1 MILYIVDEQ
10 IVSYTITNLV
20 HMENIII
27 NFAGDIFLAQA
38 VKSYLSTQKL
48 VSSIYMI
55 LDNDEISISLEKNNK
70 INGKR
75 VILEILRNYLDS
87 HNLTRYQIT
96 ELENILTVGI
106 PKRIDEISN
115 LLLCEICGWRV
126 NTEVELLIH
135 RRTHWI

>member
-1 MILYIVDEQ
+1 MNKRSYIN
-10 IVSYTITNLV
+10 TNLV
-20 HMENIII
+20 YMENIVI

-38 VKSYLSTQKL
+38 VKSYLSSQKL

-55 LDNDEISISLEKNNK
+55 PDSDEISVWFENNNK
-70 INGKR
+70 RIGKR
-75 VILEILRNYLDS
+75 VILDILRNYLDS
-87 HNLTRYQIT
+87 HNLTRYQIM

-106 PKRIDEISN
+106 PKRIDEIST
-115 LLLCEICGWRV
+115 LLMCEICGWRV